1 MAINTLARLKAK
13 LGKCTTLL
21 LLLCSVIN
29 MLLVPQELFTKMSK
43 LKVRLRLQ
51 SVWRMGSALLTVP
64 PLVIGGIVTTISIL
78 WDIKLLTLILLMSRA
93 YTMIH
98 RCSIATILD
107 MVA

>member
-13 LGKCTTLL
+13 LGKCTLL

-64 PLVIGGIVTTISIL
+64 LVIGGIVTTISIL